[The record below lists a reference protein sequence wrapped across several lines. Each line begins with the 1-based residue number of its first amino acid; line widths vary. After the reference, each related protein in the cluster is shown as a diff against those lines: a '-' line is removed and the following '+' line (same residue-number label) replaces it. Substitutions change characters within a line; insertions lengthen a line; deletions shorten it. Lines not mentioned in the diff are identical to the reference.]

1 MTIFPQFV
9 REIELNDGEEVQY
22 DFNPLEGKIFKF
34 FVPSNYKRDPSQVIS
49 SVTITAVPTFV

>member
-34 FVPSNYKRDPSQVIS
+34 FVPSNYKRDPS
-49 SVTITAVPTFV
+49 